1 MLGGAIFLATGVT
14 LYDIMGFDPTVGVA
28 PIPPFIAGGLAF
40 CAALVRAARAN
51 GGPLSV
57 TLCCPAYAT
66 PPAAGTT
73 APLLIAAPSS

>member
-1 MLGGAIFLATGVT
+1 MLGGAIVGATDVT
-14 LYDIMGFDPTVGVA
+14 FYFIMGLNADDVNLTL
-28 PIPPFIAGGLAF
+28 IFIAGGLAF

-51 GGPLSV
+51 GWPLSV

-73 APLLIAAPSS
+73 VPLLIAAPSS